1 MHPFPKIYRETFRTF
16 LMPVVRTDVGLF
28 ISFTK
33 IMVVGSLWR
42 ALKFY
47 SFLAPPDFY
56 FVLLQFDNLFAALNG
71 SEPVGNDEDCQIG
84 T

>member
-1 MHPFPKIYRETFRTF
+1 
-16 LMPVVRTDVGLF
+16 MPVVRTDVGFF

-33 IMVVGSLWR
+33 FMAGGGLWR

-47 SFLAPPDFY
+47 SFLVPPDFY
-56 FVLLQFDNLFAALNG
+56 FVLLQFDNLFAVLNG
-71 SEPVGNDEDCQIG
+71 IEPVGNDEDCQIA